1 MSELQQFINHYDI
14 FIVVGLVGIVSAVLL
29 LVFWGSLFEKTPQE
43 KRVEQLVDDGYR
55 LRTKKPVG
63 HGEKKDPI
71 SQIVTLKKD
80 KQTIS
85 KIGRKKRIETLKLV
99 IGIILA
105 PVLLLIT
112 HFFILSP
119 TAGAFAKIISY
130 AIAGL
135 AGFIVPSLIFEYLE
149 QKRIHDISVEIPRFL
164 DLVVVTIESGL
175 GLDAAFNRVSREIDK
190 TCPNLQKFLLD
201 YLKKINSGMS
211 REDALKDMAEQAEN
225 DDLTQVV
232 YSLIQ
237 AQKYGVSIGRS
248 LRIQNDDIRNKLK
261 ERAMEK
267 AAKLPLKL
275 LFPIMFGILPA
286 TILVMAGPA
295 ISRIA
300 NMPLF

>member
-1 MSELQQFINHYDI
+1 MDMLQQLLGQYDI
-14 FIVVGLVGIVSAVLL
+14 LIIVGLVALVSVVLL
-29 LVFWGSLFEKTPQE
+29 FAFWESLFGKTLEE

-55 LRTKKPVG
+55 LRTKKPIG
-63 HGEKKDPI
+63 HGDKKDAI
-71 SQIVTLKKD
+71 SQLVGIKKD
-80 KQTIS
+80 RQSTS

-99 IGIILA
+99 VGIILA
-105 PVLLLIT
+105 PILLFLT

-119 TAGAFAKIISY
+119 DSSMFGKVISY
-130 AIAGL
+130 ALAGL
-135 AGFIVPSLIFEYLE
+135 GGFIAPSLVFEYLE
-149 QKRIHDISVEIPRFL
+149 QKRIHEISVEIPRFL

-175 GLDAAFNRVSREIDK
+175 GLDAAFARVSREIDK

-201 YLKKINSGMS
+201 YIKKINSGMS

-248 LRIQNDDIRNKLK
+248 LRVQNDDIRNKLK

-286 TILVMAGPA
+286 TILVMVGPA

-300 NMPLF
+300 SMPLF